1 MNRSIGILPHRSRSS
16 EAGPAPARR
25 QMPGRSRAVAAIAL
39 VAIFAGACSSSTAIA
54 TTAVTLT
61 PTVAPTVAP
70 TATGTPAGVGSAV
83 PTDLATGVPTSL
95 DPCQLVTSQEA
106 SQLSGASFVAGV
118 ESTTAGNGKM
128 CTYGGQTTNVFEV
141 IVGQE
146 PDVASAQAGKA
157 AAEADIQK
165 AAGNGIQ
172 FIELPTLADGAAYFV
187 GSVSVSGVKINASA
201 IYVLKGTVFFGFSD
215 EALGPTPTSSALQAQ
230 VQTILGR
237 LP

>member
-1 MNRSIGILPHRSRSS
+1 MNRSIGILPHHSSSS
-16 EAGPAPARR
+16 EANPAPARR
-25 QMPGRSRAVAAIAL
+25 RMPGTSRAVAAIVL

-54 TTAVTLT
+54 TTAVTLA

-70 TATGTPAGVGSAV
+70 TATPAGVGSAV

-106 SQLSGASFVAGV
+106 SQLSGASYVAGV

-146 PDVASAQAGKA
+146 PDVASDQAGKA

-165 AAGNGIQ
+165 AAGKGIQ

-215 EALGPTPTSSALQAQ
+215 EALGPTPTASALQAQ
-230 VQTILGR
+230 VQTILTR